1 MTDYLNESFFTFQT
15 SSKSWRKVTLVILD
29 SDKIFAII
37 SQVKQAFEKLKENER
52 FFEILLQHPRH
63 LESTRK
69 LFDHFITREKE
80 LMYDAGLYSGWKN
93 SLAKKLELLIGK
105 LSQLLDI
112 SNDVF
117 PFLSWTDC
125 EDPESRKREIKDIKS
140 NLRKLESDLEE
151 LEVKVKKGFS
161 EPQKIQET
169 LDRSC
174 LFLGGAALV
183 FINCSTIVSRC
194 GLNSQFSELSILLG
208 SILLVKTT
216 EINVD

>member
-1 MTDYLNESFFTFQT
+1 
-15 SSKSWRKVTLVILD
+15 
-29 SDKIFAII
+29 
-37 SQVKQAFEKLKENER
+37 
-52 FFEILLQHPRH
+52 
-63 LESTRK
+63 
-69 LFDHFITREKE
+69 
-80 LMYDAGLYSGWKN
+80 MYDAGLYSGWKN

-125 EDPESRKREIKDIKS
+125 QDPESRKREIKVIKN
-140 NLRKLESDLEE
+140 NLSELESDLKK
-151 LEVKVKKGFS
+151 LEFRVEKGFS

-169 LDRSC
+169 RDKIQETLKKSY

-183 FINCSTIVSRC
+183 FINSSTMASRS

-216 EINVD
+216 DIEPLD